1 MSENNIEQ
9 KPQTSQ
15 EQFDNWQKV
24 GDIIRNIVENIPNGK

>member
-24 GDIIRNIVENIPNGK
+24 GDVANRVLRGIPDGK